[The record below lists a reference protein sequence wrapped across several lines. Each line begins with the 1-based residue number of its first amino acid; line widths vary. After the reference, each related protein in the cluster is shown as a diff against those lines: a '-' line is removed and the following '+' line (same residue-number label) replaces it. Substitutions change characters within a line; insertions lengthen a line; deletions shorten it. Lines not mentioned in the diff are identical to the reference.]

1 MVHFFAKMA
10 KLYKLTQ
17 YSFHLGRDD
26 SPPKADPP
34 LAEKEPLSMPKY
46 ELMYILSSAVS
57 DNDVPQVSEEV
68 NKFLTDSG
76 ATLLAQEMLGKKKL
90 AYPIK
95 KTRYGFYVVQTF
107 NLEGPKLTSLDN
119 KLRYMEHIIRYLVA
133 NIDEQE
139 RRAAK
144 DKTVQEKMRASR
156 KPIPRKPEPA
166 GPEIKLTDPEL
177 EQQIEKALESED
189 LSK

>member
-1 MVHFFAKMA
+1 
-10 KLYKLTQ
+10 
-17 YSFHLGRDD
+17 
-26 SPPKADPP
+26 
-34 LAEKEPLSMPKY
+34 MPKY

-95 KTRYGFYVVQTF
+95 KTRNGFYVVQTF

-119 KLRYMEHIIRYLVA
+119 KLRSMEHIIRYLVA

-166 GPEIKLTDPEL
+166 GPEIKLTDTEL